1 VVPHPDFA
9 MMTAKVSARAAQ
21 AKMTQIVCG
30 GRQALYSGKLQRACA
45 Q

>member
-1 VVPHPDFA
+1 
-9 MMTAKVSARAAQ
+9 MTTAKVSARAAQ
-21 AKMTQIVCG
+21 AKMTQIVWG